1 MKINLLKQIPIQLSN
16 IILTE
21 WIDVYDVCLIDHSY
35 CNKDNKRSYFYNSI
49 SKDTILGIL
58 EIQLKN
64 LSIRARDKGLEL
76 TYTQDL
82 KNHLVGMGYDSEYG
96 ARPLKRLI
104 QKEVGNALSEFIL
117 KGDYLQ
123 GQKITLDY
131 KMEKVLVI

>member
-1 MKINLLKQIPIQLSN
+1 MLSKKSYKQ
-16 IILTE
+16 
-21 WIDVYDVCLIDHSY
+21 
-35 CNKDNKRSYFYNSI
+35 FY
-49 SKDTILGIL
+49 
-58 EIQLKN
+58 EIV
-64 LSIRARDKGLEL
+64 
-76 TYTQDL
+76 

-96 ARPLKRLI
+96 ARPVKRLI